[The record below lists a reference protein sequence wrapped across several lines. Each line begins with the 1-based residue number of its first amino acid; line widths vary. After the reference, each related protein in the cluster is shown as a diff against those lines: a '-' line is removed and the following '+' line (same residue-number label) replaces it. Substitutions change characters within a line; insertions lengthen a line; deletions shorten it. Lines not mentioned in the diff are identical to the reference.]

1 MQAITCEDCAASCP
15 SIGSAA
21 AYGQIRYTAP
31 QPQIQRGRMRPHFI
45 AVLTVLALCRMT
57 LPVQAQQRGPIIDMH
72 VHTNTTLVPDRN
84 VQSLIAAMDESHVV
98 KAFLSG
104 SLEDVHSW
112 SAAAPGRFIPSLMF
126 PVFGMEG
133 FPNLDSLRA
142 EYLAGRLQGMGEITS
157 QYLGIPP
164 NAPSLEPYFALA
176 EELDVPVLIH
186 MAGGGAPYPTFRL
199 SAGHPLLLE
208 EVLVRHPRLRI
219 YLENAGY
226 PFLHEMIALMYQ
238 YPQVYADLST
248 ITRIVPREAFHDYLR
263 ALTRAGFGERLM
275 FGTDGGPSQ
284 LPQAVEAIE
293 SASFLTDEQKA
304 DIFYN
309 NAARFL
315 RLSDE
320 EIARHHGR

>member
-1 MQAITCEDCAASCP
+1 
-15 SIGSAA
+15 
-21 AYGQIRYTAP
+21 
-31 QPQIQRGRMRPHFI
+31 MRPHFI
-45 AVLTVLALCRMT
+45 AVLTVLALCRMI
-57 LPVQAQQRGPIIDMH
+57 LPVEAQQRGPIIDMH
-72 VHTNTTLVPDRN
+72 QHAAPDSVRS
-84 VQSLIAAMDESHVV
+84 VQSVVAAMDESHVV

-104 SLEDVHSW
+104 SLEHVYSW
-112 SAAAPGRFIPSLMF
+112 TAAAPGRFIPSAQF
-126 PVFGMEG
+126 PRRRG

-164 NAPSLEPYFALA
+164 NAPSLEPFFALA
-176 EELDVPVLIH
+176 EELDIPVLIH
-186 MAGGGAPYPTFRL
+186 TLGSGAPRSTFRL

-219 YLENAGY
+219 YLEAAGY

-238 YPQVYADLST
+238 YPQVYADLSG
-248 ITRIVPREAFHDYLR
+248 ITWRTQRTPREAFHDYLR
-263 ALTRAGFGERLM
+263 ALVRAGFGERLM
-275 FGTDGGPSQ
+275 FGTDSGPSR

-309 NAARFL
+309 NAAGFL

>member
-1 MQAITCEDCAASCP
+1 MNAIRHWVIGAGLFLLLGAFVHETAA
-15 SIGSAA
+15 
-21 AYGQIRYTAP
+21 QDR
-31 QPQIQRGRMRPHFI
+31 
-45 AVLTVLALCRMT
+45 L
-57 LPVQAQQRGPIIDMH
+57 PIIDMH
-72 VHTNTTLVPDRN
+72 QHAAPDRN
-84 VQSLIAAMDESHVV
+84 VQSLIAVMDEYHIV

-104 SLEDVHSW
+104 SLEDVYRYT
-112 SAAAPGRFIPSLMF
+112 AAAPGRFIPSPMF
-126 PVFGMEG
+126 PVFGIDG
-133 FPNLDSLRA
+133 FPDIDSLRA
-142 EYLAGRLQGMGEITS
+142 EYLAGRLHGMGEITS

-186 MAGGGAPYPTFRL
+186 TLGHGAPRSTFRA

-208 EVLVRHPRLRI
+208 EVLVRHPKLRI

-226 PFLHEMIALMYQ
+226 PFLHEMIALMFQ

-248 ITRIVPREAFHDYLR
+248 ITWRLPREAFHEYLR
-263 ALTRAGFGERLM
+263 ALVRAGFGERLM
-275 FGTDGGPSQ
+275 FGTDGGPLR

-293 SASFLTDEQKA
+293 SASFLTDEQKR

>member
-1 MQAITCEDCAASCP
+1 
-15 SIGSAA
+15 
-21 AYGQIRYTAP
+21 
-31 QPQIQRGRMRPHFI
+31 MRPHYFI
-45 AVLTVLALCRMT
+45 AVLTVLALSRVT

-72 VHTNTTLVPDRN
+72 LHTIPDRN
-84 VQSLIAAMDESHVV
+84 VQDEVAAMDESHVV

-104 SLEDVHSW
+104 SLEDVYSW
-112 SAAAPGRFIPSLMF
+112 TAAAPGRFIPSLLF
-126 PVFGMEG
+126 PVFG

-142 EYLAGRLQGMGEITS
+142 EYLAGRLHGMGEIRS
-157 QYLGIPP
+157 QYAGIPP
-164 NAPSLEPYFALA
+164 NSPNLEPYFALA

-186 MAGGGAPYPTFRL
+186 TLGAGGPSPTFRL
-199 SAGHPLLLE
+199 SAGRPLLLE

-219 YLENAGY
+219 YLEGAGY
-226 PFLHEMIALMYQ
+226 PFLHDMIALMYQ
-238 YPQVYADLST
+238 YPQIYADLSG
-248 ITRIVPREAFHDYLR
+248 ITWRIPLEAFHEYLR
-263 ALTRAGFGERLM
+263 GLVRAGYGERLM
-275 FGTDGGPSQ
+275 FGTDGPTPSQ
-284 LPQAVEAIE
+284 LPRAVEAIE